1 MAWPCRLVID
11 VSSSS
16 ILLPPS
22 RSAASLAFYLLG
34 AGCVV
39 CSAVTL
45 KLQICCWDELFPFCT
60 VLRSCLWRCG
70 KVVCNSTL
78 LAVATAQNYFN
89 NNYEYF
95 SKTKVWSFKQ
105 SHAVHVKATDDLMK
119 TMAASMSPGSSLVT
133 HRPRTGGSERHLPG
147 NNSHLP
153 HQTVVW
159 CGADKLF
166 PPPTVYNCLTWICQG
181 KKTLE
186 NAARSHVTLHLTNR
200 VDLYEIPGKMMLKM
214 TRISKYIVIPV
225 VSLPKNSL
233 VVLKSDKPW

>member
-34 AGCVV
+34 AGLCCVV
-39 CSAVTL
+39 FSTVTL
-45 KLQICCWDELFPFCT
+45 KLQICCWDELFSFCT

-70 KVVCNSTL
+70 KVLCNSTL

-89 NNYEYF
+89 NYEYF
-95 SKTKVWSFKQ
+95 SKNKVWSFKQ

-119 TMAASMSPGSSLVT
+119 TMAAFMSPGSSLVK

-153 HQTVVW
+153 HETVVW
-159 CGADKLF
+159 CGADKLS
-166 PPPTVYNCLTWICQG
+166 PPYSI
-181 KKTLE
+181 
-186 NAARSHVTLHLTNR
+186 
-200 VDLYEIPGKMMLKM
+200 
-214 TRISKYIVIPV
+214 
-225 VSLPKNSL
+225 
-233 VVLKSDKPW
+233 

>member
-1 MAWPCRLVID
+1 M
-11 VSSSS
+11 SSGD
-16 ILLPPS
+16 
-22 RSAASLAFYLLG
+22 R
-34 AGCVV
+34 CVV
-39 CSAVTL
+39 LLHLAPSISLRHLAGLLLAGRRAVVFSAVTQ
-45 KLQICCWDELFPFCT
+45 KLQICCWDELFSFCT

-70 KVVCNSTL
+70 KVLCNSTL

-89 NNYEYF
+89 NYEYF
-95 SKTKVWSFKQ
+95 SKNKVWSFKQ
-105 SHAVHVKATDDLMK
+105 SHAVHVKATDDFMK
-119 TMAASMSPGSSLVT
+119 TMAAFMSPGSSLVK

-153 HQTVVW
+153 HETVVW
-159 CGADKLF
+159 CGADKLS
-166 PPPTVYNCLTWICQG
+166 PPPTVYNCLTWICQR

-186 NAARSHVTLHLTNR
+186 NAARSHVTLHLTNG
-200 VDLYEIPGKMMLKM
+200 VDLYEIPRKMMLKM

>member
-1 MAWPCRLVID
+1 MAWACRLVID

-22 RSAASLAFYLLG
+22 CSVASLAFYLLG
-34 AGCVV
+34 AGLCCVLS
-39 CSAVTL
+39 CYSKTSNLLLRWAV
-45 KLQICCWDELFPFCT
+45 FSFCT

-95 SKTKVWSFKQ
+95 SKNKVWSFKQ

-119 TMAASMSPGSSLVT
+119 TMAAFMSPGSSLVT

-147 NNSHLP
+147 NNSQLP

-159 CGADKLF
+159 CRQTT

-181 KKTLE
+181 KKTFE
-186 NAARSHVTLHLTNR
+186 NAARSHVTLHLTNG

-214 TRISKYIVIPV
+214 TKISKYIVIPV